1 MNILV
6 FNGSPRRYGRT
17 GIVAKYIKDTFKT
30 EIIDLSL
37 EELPLFNGE
46 ESQNELSSVKEI
58 RRRVKEADAVILA
71 SPEYHSG
78 MSGALKN
85 ALDFLS
91 KEQFESKPIGLI
103 AVAGGGKGGINALN
117 NMRIVTRGVHG
128 NPFPKQLVL
137 DAIEI
142 NRNTNKIA
150 PDAKEKIRSLI
161 EEVIQFTKQL
171 KK

>member
-1 MNILV
+1 MNIVV
-6 FNGSPRRYGRT
+6 FNGSPRRNGRT
-17 GIVAKYIKDTFKT
+17 GIVAKYIKDAFKT

-37 EELPLFNGE
+37 EDLPLFNGE
-46 ESQNELSSVKEI
+46 DSQNELSSVKEL
-58 RRRVKEADAVILA
+58 RTRVTKADAVILA

-91 KEQFESKPIGLI
+91 KDQFELKPIGLI
-103 AVAGGGKGGINALN
+103 AIAGGGKGGMNALN

-128 NPFPKQLVL
+128 NPYPKQLIL
-137 DAIEI
+137 DASEI
-142 NRNTNKIA
+142 NRNTNEIA
-150 PDAKEKIRSLI
+150 PDAKGKIRSLI
-161 EEVIQFTKQL
+161 EEVIQFTEQL